1 MTAIRTRSR
10 RIQVDDQVTDAM
22 RTAAEEFRKAN
33 AAKNEATRAE
43 NKAQKNLDQLMAK
56 ASDGKPWEFTHVV
69 DGETLDVKYA
79 QPDKEVID
87 VAKLIDLVDKDKFLA
102 TVTAS
107 KKAVTDNCG
116 NNIQAACTDT
126 EPGTWKAKVTVR
138 K

>member
-1 MTAIRTRSR
+1 MTSIRTRSR
-10 RIQVDDQVTDAM
+10 RIQVDDQVTDEI
-22 RTAAEEFRKAN
+22 RTAAEEFRVAN
-33 AAKNEATRAE
+33 AAKNAATRSE
-43 NKAQKNLDQLMAK
+43 TKAQKDLDQLMAK
-56 ASDGKPWEFTHVV
+56 ASGGKPWEFTHVV
-69 DGETLDVKYA
+69 DGKTLDVKYA
-79 QPDKEVID
+79 QPEREIID
-87 VAKLIDLVDKDKFLA
+87 VAKLFDLVDKDKFLD